1 MAKSSNK
8 RKNGKR
14 VANNH
19 AERLKRLQARDIVGL
34 MVCNAVG
41 TSEVKGDRNELT
53 PRTCVYSLPKR
64 NITTITSRQAQALKE
79 QRWAWNIQFGIVCRK
94 PDGEVYLEQ
103 EENAQLFTEVKLS
116 EMNEFVTDKLME
128 LWEQTDQSYALTMYW
143 VATPCIIEHK
153 GIDVPLEAVL
163 APLWAFNVLGSVLT
177 QYEQDNPQCKV
188 VHYRTDNLAEFVN
201 WYLSQGKYREDLK
214 QPRTLTYWFEPSG
227 NKMQKGE
234 LVEWR
239 KKLVEVGKIEQI
251 GFDHETF
258 NPRATVEGFV
268 KWGKH
273 TATMNGYD
281 SSILMGV
288 LDDVPQ
294 CLNVRVDITNKEGET
309 AQIKL
314 YNDGKEKSANVDV
327 KVQQVCTF

>member
-1 MAKSSNK
+1 MAKSNNK

-41 TSEVKGDRNELT
+41 TSEVKGNRNELT

-94 PDGEVYLEQ
+94 PDGEVYLDQ

-153 GIDVPLEAVL
+153 GIVVPLEAVL

-177 QYEQDNPQCKV
+177 QYEQDNKDHKV
-188 VHYRTDNLAEFVN
+188 MHYRTDKLEEFVK
-201 WYLSQGKYREDLK
+201 WFTQQVEYREELK
-214 QPRTLTYWFEPSG
+214 QLRTLTYWFEPSG
-227 NKMQKGE
+227 EKMGKGE
-234 LVEWR
+234 LVEFR
-239 KKLVEVGKIEQI
+239 EKLIKNGSIENI
-251 GFDHETF
+251 ARDGEPFK
-258 NPRATVEGFV
+258 PRATVEGFV
-268 KWGKH
+268 NRGRRTVIADGFAVSK
-273 TATMNGYD
+273 
-281 SSILMGV
+281 LMGV
-288 LDDVPQ
+288 FDDVPK
-294 CLNVRVDITNKEGET
+294 CLNVRVDITDNKGNT
-309 AQIKL
+309 SSVML
-314 YNDGKEKSANVDV
+314 YNDK
-327 KVQQVCTF
+327 

>member
-79 QRWAWNIQFGIVCRK
+79 QRWAWNIQLGIVCRK

-128 LWEQTDQSYALTMYW
+128 LWEKTDQSYALTMYW

-177 QYEQDNPQCKV
+177 QYEQDNKDHKV
-188 VHYRTDNLAEFVN
+188 MHYRTDKLEEFVK
-201 WYLSQGKYREDLK
+201 WFTQQVEYREELK
-214 QPRTLTYWFEPSG
+214 QLRTLTYWFEPSG
-227 NKMQKGE
+227 EKMQKGE
-234 LVEWR
+234 LVEFR
-239 KKLVEVGKIEQI
+239 EKLIKNGGIETI
-251 GFDHETF
+251 ARDGEPFK
-258 NPRATVEGFV
+258 PRATVDGFV
-268 KWGKH
+268 NRGRRTVIADGFAVSK
-273 TATMNGYD
+273 
-281 SSILMGV
+281 LMGV
-288 LDDVPQ
+288 FDDVPK
-294 CLNVRVDITNKEGET
+294 CLNVRVDITDNKGNT
-309 AQIKL
+309 SSVML
-314 YNDGKEKSANVDV
+314 YNDK
-327 KVQQVCTF
+327 

>member
-53 PRTCVYSLPKR
+53 PRTCVYSLQKR
-64 NITTITSRQAQALKE
+64 NDTTITSRQAHALKE
-79 QRWAWNIQFGIVCRK
+79 QRWAWNIQLGIVCRK
-94 PDGEVYLEQ
+94 PDGEVYFEQ
-103 EENAQLFTEVKLS
+103 EENAQLFTEVKLH
-116 EMNEFVTDKLME
+116 EMNEFVTNKLME
-128 LWEQTDQSYALTMYW
+128 LWEQTDQRYALTMYW

-163 APLWAFNVLGSVLT
+163 APVWNFNVLGSVLT
-177 QYEQDNPQCKV
+177 QYEQDNPEHKV
-188 VHYRTDNLAEFVN
+188 VHYRTDQLEEFVRWFTN
-201 WYLSQGKYREDLK
+201 QAEYRDNLK
-214 QPRTLTYWFEPSG
+214 EQRTVTYWFEPSG
-227 NKMQKGE
+227 EKMQKGE

-251 GFDHETF
+251 GFYHDKF

-273 TATMNGYD
+273 SATMDGYD

-288 LDDVPQ
+288 FDDVPQ

-309 AQIKL
+309 AQVKL
-314 YNDGKEKSANVDV
+314 YNDGKEYNANVDV
-327 KVQQVCTF
+327 KVK

>member
-14 VANNH
+14 VVNNH
-19 AERLKRLQARDIVGL
+19 AERLKRLQAREIADL

-41 TSEVKGDRNELT
+41 TSEVKGERNELT

-103 EENAQLFTEVKLS
+103 EENAQLFTEVKLH

-188 VHYRTDNLAEFVN
+188 VHYRTDNLEEFTN
-201 WYLSQGKYREDLK
+201 WYLSQSKYREDLK

-227 NKMQKGE
+227 EKMGKGE
-234 LVEWR
+234 LVEFR
-239 KKLVEVGKIEQI
+239 EKLIKNGGIETI
-251 GFDHETF
+251 ARDCEPFK
-258 NPRATVEGFV
+258 PRATVEGFV
-268 KWGKH
+268 NRGRRTVIADGFAVSK
-273 TATMNGYD
+273 
-281 SSILMGV
+281 LMGV
-288 LDDVPQ
+288 FDYVPK
-294 CLNVRVDITNKEGET
+294 CLKVRVDITDKDGNT
-309 AQIKL
+309 SSIVL
-314 YNDGKEKSANVDV
+314 YNYK
-327 KVQQVCTF
+327 

>member
-14 VANNH
+14 VVNNH
-19 AERLKRLQARDIVGL
+19 AERLKRLQAREIADL
-34 MVCNAVG
+34 MVCNAVSR
-41 TSEVKGDRNELT
+41 SEVETDGERLV
-53 PRTCVYSLPKR
+53 PRTCVYSVTKR
-64 NITTITSRQAQALKE
+64 SITTITTRQADALMG
-79 QRWAWNIQFGIVCRK
+79 QRWAWNIQFGIICRRK
-94 PDGEVYLEQ
+94 DGEVVLEN
-103 EENAQLFTEVKLS
+103 EENAQLFTEVKLR

-128 LWEQTDQSYALTMYW
+128 LWEQTDQRYALTMYW

-163 APLWAFNVLGSVLT
+163 APLWEFNVLGSVLT
-177 QYEQDNPQCKV
+177 QYEQDNHQCKV
-188 VHYRTDNLAEFVN
+188 VHYRTGNLEEFTN

-227 NKMQKGE
+227 EKMVKGE
-234 LVEWR
+234 LVKWR

-251 GFDHETF
+251 GFDHEKF
-258 NPRATVEGFV
+258 NPRATVDGFV

-273 TATMNGYD
+273 TATMDGYD

-288 LDDVPQ
+288 FDDVPQ

-314 YNDGKEKSANVDV
+314 YNDGKEKNAKVDV
-327 KVQQVCTF
+327 KVK

>member
-14 VANNH
+14 VVNNH
-19 AERLKRLQARDIVGL
+19 AERLKRLQAREIADL
-34 MVCNAVG
+34 MVCNAVSR
-41 TSEVKGDRNELT
+41 SEIETDRDKLV
-53 PRTCVYSLPKR
+53 PRTCVYSVTKR
-64 NITTITSRQAQALKE
+64 SITTITTRQADALMD
-79 QRWAWNIQFGIVCRK
+79 QRWAWNIQFGIICRNK
-94 PDGEVYLEQ
+94 DGEVVLEN
-103 EENAQLFTEVKLS
+103 EENAQLFTEVKLR
-116 EMNEFVTDKLME
+116 EMNEFVTNKLME
-128 LWEQTDQSYALTMYW
+128 LWEQTDPETALTMFW
-143 VATPCIIEHK
+143 VASPYNIYNK
-153 GIDVPLEAVL
+153 GVDVPLEAVL

-188 VHYRTDNLAEFVN
+188 VHYRTDNLEEFTN
-201 WYLSQGKYREDLK
+201 WYLSQGKYKEDLK

-258 NPRATVEGFV
+258 NPRATIEGFV

-273 TATMNGYD
+273 TATMDGYS

-288 LDDVPQ
+288 FDDVPL

-327 KVQQVCTF
+327 KVK

>member
-1 MAKSSNK
+1 MAKSKNR

-177 QYEQDNPQCKV
+177 QYEQENKDHQV
-188 VHYRTDNLAEFVN
+188 MHYRTDKLEEFVK
-201 WYLSQGKYREDLK
+201 WFTQQAEYREELK
-214 QPRTLTYWFEPSG
+214 QLRTLTYWFEPSG
-227 NKMQKGE
+227 EKMGKGE
-234 LVEWR
+234 LVEFR
-239 KKLVEVGKIEQI
+239 EKLIKNGGIETI
-251 GFDHETF
+251 ARDCEPFKL
-258 NPRATVEGFV
+258 RATVEGFV
-268 KWGKH
+268 NRGRRTVIADGFAVSK
-273 TATMNGYD
+273 
-281 SSILMGV
+281 LMGV
-288 LDDVPQ
+288 FDDVPK
-294 CLNVRVDITNKEGET
+294 CLKVRVDITDKDGNT
-309 AQIKL
+309 SSIVL
-314 YNDGKEKSANVDV
+314 YNDK
-327 KVQQVCTF
+327 

>member
-1 MAKSSNK
+1 MAKSNNK

-41 TSEVKGDRNELT
+41 TSEVKGNRNELT

-128 LWEQTDQSYALTMYW
+128 LWDQTDQSYALTMYW

-177 QYEQDNPQCKV
+177 QYEQENKDHQV
-188 VHYRTDNLAEFVN
+188 MHYRTDKLEEFVK
-201 WYLSQGKYREDLK
+201 WFTQQAEYREELK
-214 QPRTLTYWFEPSG
+214 QLRTLTYWFEPSG
-227 NKMQKGE
+227 EKMGKGE
-234 LVEWR
+234 LVEFR
-239 KKLVEVGKIEQI
+239 EKLIKNGGIETI
-251 GFDHETF
+251 ARDGEPFK
-258 NPRATVEGFV
+258 PRATVEGFANRGRRTIIADGFIV
-268 KWGKH
+268 SK
-273 TATMNGYD
+273 
-281 SSILMGV
+281 LMGIF
-288 LDDVPQ
+288 DDVPK
-294 CLNVRVDITNKEGET
+294 CLNVRVDITDNKGNT
-309 AQIKL
+309 SSVML
-314 YNDGKEKSANVDV
+314 YNDK
-327 KVQQVCTF
+327 

>member
-1 MAKSSNK
+1 MAKSNNK

-41 TSEVKGDRNELT
+41 TSEVKGNRNELT

-128 LWEQTDQSYALTMYW
+128 LWDQTDQSYALTMSW

-177 QYEQDNPQCKV
+177 QYEQENKDHQV
-188 VHYRTDNLAEFVN
+188 MHYRTDKLEEFVK
-201 WYLSQGKYREDLK
+201 WFTQQAEYREELK
-214 QPRTLTYWFEPSG
+214 QLRTLTYWFEPSG
-227 NKMQKGE
+227 EKMGKGE
-234 LVEWR
+234 LVE
-239 KKLVEVGKIEQI
+239 
-251 GFDHETF
+251 
-258 NPRATVEGFV
+258 
-268 KWGKH
+268 
-273 TATMNGYD
+273 
-281 SSILMGV
+281 
-288 LDDVPQ
+288 
-294 CLNVRVDITNKEGET
+294 
-309 AQIKL
+309 
-314 YNDGKEKSANVDV
+314 KS
-327 KVQQVCTF
+327 

>member
-1 MAKSSNK
+1 MAKSNNK

-41 TSEVKGDRNELT
+41 TSEVKGNRNELT

-177 QYEQDNPQCKV
+177 QYEQENKDHQV
-188 VHYRTDNLAEFVN
+188 MHYRTDKLEEFVK
-201 WYLSQGKYREDLK
+201 WFTQQAEYREELK
-214 QPRTLTYWFEPSG
+214 QLRTLTYWFEPSG
-227 NKMQKGE
+227 KKMGKGE
-234 LVEWR
+234 LVEFR
-239 KKLVEVGKIEQI
+239 EKLIKNGGIETI
-251 GFDHETF
+251 ARDCEPFK
-258 NPRATVEGFV
+258 PRATVEGFV
-268 KWGKH
+268 NRGRRTVIADGFIVSK
-273 TATMNGYD
+273 
-281 SSILMGV
+281 LMGIF
-288 LDDVPQ
+288 DDVPK
-294 CLNVRVDITNKEGET
+294 CLNVRVDITDNKGNT
-309 AQIKL
+309 SSVML
-314 YNDGKEKSANVDV
+314 YNDK
-327 KVQQVCTF
+327 

>member
-14 VANNH
+14 VVNNH
-19 AERLKRLQARDIVGL
+19 AERLKRLQAREIADL
-34 MVCNAVG
+34 MVCNAVSR
-41 TSEVKGDRNELT
+41 SEIETDRDKLV
-53 PRTCVYSLPKR
+53 PRTCVYSVTKR
-64 NITTITSRQAQALKE
+64 SITTITTRQADALMD
-79 QRWAWNIQFGIVCRK
+79 QRWAWNIQFGIICRNK
-94 PDGEVYLEQ
+94 DGEVVLEN
-103 EENAQLFTEVKLS
+103 EENAQLFTEVKLR
-116 EMNEFVTDKLME
+116 EMNEFVTNKLMD
-128 LWEQTDQSYALTMYW
+128 LWEQTDPETALTMFW
-143 VATPCIIEHK
+143 VASPYNIHNK
-153 GIDVPLEAVL
+153 GVDVPLEAVL

-188 VHYRTDNLAEFVN
+188 VHYRTDNLSEFVN
-201 WYLSQGKYREDLK
+201 WYLSQGKYKEDLK

-227 NKMQKGE
+227 ENMQKGE

-251 GFDHETF
+251 GFEHETF

-288 LDDVPQ
+288 FDDVPQ

-314 YNDGKEKSANVDV
+314 YNDGKEKNANVDV
-327 KVQQVCTF
+327 KIK

>member
-41 TSEVKGDRNELT
+41 TSEVKGNRNELT

-128 LWEQTDQSYALTMYW
+128 LWDQTDQSYALTMYW

-177 QYEQDNPQCKV
+177 QYEQENKDHQV
-188 VHYRTDNLAEFVN
+188 MHYRTDKLEEFVK
-201 WYLSQGKYREDLK
+201 WFTQQAEYREELK
-214 QPRTLTYWFEPSG
+214 QLRTLTYWFEPSG
-227 NKMQKGE
+227 EKMGKGE
-234 LVEWR
+234 LVEFR
-239 KKLVEVGKIEQI
+239 EKLIKNGGIETI
-251 GFDHETF
+251 ARDGEPFK
-258 NPRATVEGFV
+258 PRATVEGFV
-268 KWGKH
+268 NRGRRTVIADGFAVSK
-273 TATMNGYD
+273 
-281 SSILMGV
+281 LMGV
-288 LDDVPQ
+288 FDDVPK
-294 CLNVRVDITNKEGET
+294 CLKVRVDITDKDGNT
-309 AQIKL
+309 SSIVL
-314 YNDGKEKSANVDV
+314 YNDK
-327 KVQQVCTF
+327 

>member
-1 MAKSSNK
+1 MAKSNNK

-14 VANNH
+14 VANNN

-103 EENAQLFTEVKLS
+103 EENAQLFTEVKLH

-128 LWEQTDQSYALTMYW
+128 LWEQTDQRYALTMYW

-177 QYEQDNPQCKV
+177 QYEQDNKDHKV
-188 VHYRTDNLAEFVN
+188 MHYRTDKLEEFVK
-201 WYLSQGKYREDLK
+201 WFTQQVEYREELK
-214 QPRTLTYWFEPSG
+214 QLRTLTYWFEPSG
-227 NKMQKGE
+227 EKMGKGE
-234 LVEWR
+234 LVEFR
-239 KKLVEVGKIEQI
+239 EKLIKNGDIENI
-251 GFDHETF
+251 ARDGEPFK
-258 NPRATVEGFV
+258 PRATVEGFV
-268 KWGKH
+268 NRGRRAVIADGFAVSK
-273 TATMNGYD
+273 
-281 SSILMGV
+281 LMGV
-288 LDDVPQ
+288 FDDVPK
-294 CLNVRVDITNKEGET
+294 CLNVRVDITDNKGNT
-309 AQIKL
+309 SSVML
-314 YNDGKEKSANVDV
+314 YNDK
-327 KVQQVCTF
+327 